1 MAQLFDS
8 RKLELA
14 GEAMPIAEGF
24 ADQGPAPFSAS
35 TTGVLAYGSSRGAG
49 LTSQLTWY
57 DRTGKILDT
66 VGELDS
72 YYSLALSPDGLRIT
86 VERDAS
92 GAIRNT
98 NIWIL
103 ESSLGAATRF
113 TFGKSIDWMPVWSP
127 DGSQVVWSSRS
138 GGSDDLYQKASSGAG
153 KEDLLLKSSLGT
165 YPNDWSRA
173 RRFLLSAPLCKASH
187 LCVLPLPTAT

>member
-1 MAQLFDS
+1 
-8 RKLELA
+8 
-14 GEAMPIAEGF
+14 MPIAEGF
-24 ADQGPAPFSAS
+24 AYQGPAPFSAS
-35 TTGVLAYGSSRGAG
+35 TTGVLAYESSRGAG

-72 YYSLALSPDGLRIT
+72 YYSLALSPDGLRIA
-86 VERDAS
+86 VERAAT

-127 DGSQVVWSSRS
+127 DGSQIVWSSRS
-138 GGSDDLYQKASSGAG
+138 GSPAHLYHKAPTS
-153 KEDLLLKSSLGT
+153 
-165 YPNDWSRA
+165 
-173 RRFLLSAPLCKASH
+173 ASH
-187 LCVLPLPTAT
+187 QHP